1 MNTKAT
7 TKSIGDFYENRAI
20 DWIKSEHLTV
30 IARNYN
36 VPKVG
41 EIDIIAESVDT
52 LANGRIRKTLVFI
65 EVRARKRGQF
75 ASGVESITT
84 DKQRKIIQSAMH
96 FLQEFDEFNG
106 HDCRFDV
113 IVFDYKDGEDATGEW
128 IKAAFLAC

>member
-41 EIDIIAESVDT
+41 EIDIIAQSIDT

-84 DKQRKIIQSAMH
+84 DKQRKIIHAAMH

-128 IKAAFLAC
+128 IKAAFLVC

>member
-7 TKSIGDFYENRAI
+7 TKSIGDFYENRAV
-20 DWIKSEHLTV
+20 DWIESEHLTV

-41 EIDIIAESVDT
+41 EIDIVAKCIDA
-52 LANGRIRKTLVFI
+52 LASGRIRKTLVFI

-75 ASGVESITT
+75 ASSAESITT
-84 DKQRKIIQSAMH
+84 AKQYKIIHAAMH
-96 FLQEFDEFNG
+96 FLQEFDEFNEY
-106 HDCRFDV
+106 DCRFDV
-113 IVFDYKDGEDATGEW
+113 IVFDYADGEDARGEW